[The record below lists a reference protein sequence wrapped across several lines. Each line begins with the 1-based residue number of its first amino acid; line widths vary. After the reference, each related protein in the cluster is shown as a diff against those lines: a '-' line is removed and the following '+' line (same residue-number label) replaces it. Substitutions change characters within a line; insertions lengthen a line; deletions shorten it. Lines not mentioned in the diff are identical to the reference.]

1 MVFLR
6 FLRRKL
12 SGRQFTPTSVT
23 GWIAVYA
30 GGLWLLLYAVR
41 SIVTPNSPPFGTAY
55 AFCSFI
61 EIVALLVLAFRWL
74 RYRFMWRLRNRLF
87 VTYVFIGVIPVVL
100 LVLMVTLAAYLFAG
114 QFSAYVVTSDVQ
126 REMRRLQALNEAAA
140 RHLALGL
147 KQGKSVG
154 AIELDI
160 EGGPTSMVAV
170 YQGKTTVLQ
179 KGEGEAPP
187 TIPPDAND
195 RTGVVTDNDSLYL
208 RSVTSIPAARG
219 TLTMMSSLP
228 LTKSRVESIVGELGE
243 ISVYGR
249 ARTTQ
254 KVDSSGLRMQ
264 VGEESFR
271 LDTDP
276 KLRAGQIPAQKYRL
290 DWAFL
295 PPGSL
300 LTAFDWQSGKN
311 TTLFMTVKT
320 RPSALYQRFFQTNGE
335 MTTAITYALGFVALI
350 FALIEALAFFI
361 GMRLSK
367 TMTRSV
373 AELYDATQR
382 VNKGDFSR
390 RIQIVSRDQLAAL
403 ETSFNSMTES
413 LQKLIA
419 EQKEKQRIE
428 SELAIAQE
436 VQALLFPSDL
446 TAIEA
451 LEVHGICK
459 PARTVS
465 GDYYDFLPVSGTRL
479 GLAVG
484 DISGKGIS
492 AALLMA
498 TVHAFVRAYTLV
510 DSAPSLAA
518 VAAGSQQALSH
529 SVKTGQLNPG
539 ALMALLNQQMYEST
553 PMEKYATMFLGF
565 YDQTTREF
573 KYSNAGHLPPMLIG
587 VDGSIRELDGAGG
600 TVVGL
605 FGGMTYPD
613 ESIEMRPGDIFVAY
627 SDGVTEPENEFGEF
641 GADRLA
647 QLVRD
652 HRNEPLARIS
662 DVVITSVL
670 DWIGANEQPDD
681 VTLVLARAR

>member
-1 MVFLR
+1 MVSLR
-6 FLRRKL
+6 FLRRKFSNEL
-12 SGRQFTPTSVT
+12 VPTTVT
-23 GWIAVYA
+23 GWLAVYA
-30 GGLWLLLYAVR
+30 GGLWLLLYALR
-41 SIVTPNSPPFGTAY
+41 SFVNPASPPFGTAFF
-55 AFCSFI
+55 FCTAI
-61 EIVALLVLAFRWL
+61 EFFALLILAFRWL
-74 RYRFMWRLRNRLF
+74 RHRFMWRLRNRLA

-100 LVLMVTLAAYLFAG
+100 LVAMVALAAYLFAG

-126 REMRRLQALNEAAA
+126 REMRRVQALNEACA
-140 RHLALGL
+140 RHLALGIKEGRSL
-147 KQGKSVG
+147 EKIAQDTDRGPAWMAAVQNGKV
-154 AIELDI
+154 
-160 EGGPTSMVAV
+160 V
-170 YQGKTTVLQ
+170 VLQ
-179 KGEGEAPP
+179 QGESTQNP
-187 TIPPDAND
+187 TPPPDLRD
-195 RTGVVTDNDSLYL
+195 RTGFVLDSEELFL
-208 RSVTSIPAARG
+208 RSVTTIPTERG
-219 TLTMMSSLP
+219 DVTVISSLP
-228 LTKSRVESIVGELGE
+228 LTKSRVEKIVGELGE
-243 ISVYGR
+243 ISIYGKTR
-249 ARTTQ
+249 RKQ
-254 KVDSSGLRMQ
+254 PVDSQGVRMQ
-264 VGEESFR
+264 VGEESFN
-271 LDTDP
+271 LDTQP
-276 KLRAGQIPAQKYRL
+276 KLRAGAVPAGKNFA
-290 DWAFL
+290 DVGFL

-300 LTAFDWQSGKN
+300 LTAYDWQSGKP

-320 RPSALYQRFFQTNGE
+320 RPSALYERFFQTNGE
-335 MTTAITYALGFVALI
+335 MTTAIIYGLAFVAI
-350 FALIEALAFFI
+350 VFALIELLALFI

-382 VNKGDFSR
+382 VNRGDFSR
-390 RIQIVSRDQLAAL
+390 RIRVVSRDQLAAL

-436 VQALLFPSDL
+436 VQALLFPRDI
-446 TAIEA
+446 TEIEA

-479 GLAVG
+479 GIAVG

-510 DSAPSLAA
+510 DKVPELA
-518 VAAGSQQALSH
+518 VAANVHQNVISH
-529 SVKTGQLNPG
+529 TVRTGDLNPG

-553 PMEKYATMFLGF
+553 PTEKYATMFLGF
-565 YDQTTREF
+565 YDQTTRKF
-573 KYSNAGHLPPMLIG
+573 KYSNAGHLPPILIST
-587 VDGSIRELDGAGG
+587 DGSVRYLDGAGG

-613 ESIEMRPGDIFVAY
+613 DSIEMRPGDIFVAY

-641 GADRLA
+641 SVERLA
-647 QLVRD
+647 QLVKD
-652 HRNEPLARIS
+652 HRKESLARIT
-662 DVVITSVL
+662 DIVITSVV
-670 DWIGANEQPDD
+670 DWIGEHEQPDD

>member
-12 SGRQFTPTSVT
+12 SSQLVPTTVT
-23 GWIAVYA
+23 GWLAVYA
-30 GGLWLLLYAVR
+30 GGLWLLLYAIR
-41 SIVTPNSPPFGTAY
+41 SLVSPASPPFGTAFF
-55 AFCSFI
+55 FCTAI
-61 EIVALLVLAFRWL
+61 EVVALLILIFRWL
-74 RYRFMWRLRNRLF
+74 RHGFMWRLRNRLF

-100 LVLMVTLAAYLFAG
+100 LVAMVALAAYLFAG

-126 REMRRLQALNEAAA
+126 REMRRVQALNEASA
-140 RHLALGL
+140 RHLALGIKEGRSL
-147 KQGKSVG
+147 EKIAQDTDRGPAWMAAVQNGKV
-154 AIELDI
+154 
-160 EGGPTSMVAV
+160 V
-170 YQGKTTVLQ
+170 VLQ
-179 KGEGEAPP
+179 QGESTQNP
-187 TIPPDAND
+187 TPPPDFKD
-195 RTGVVTDNDSLYL
+195 RTGFVLDNEDLFL
-208 RSVTSIPAARG
+208 RSVTTIPTERG
-219 TLTMMSSLP
+219 DVTLISSLP
-228 LTKSRVESIVGELGE
+228 LTKARVEKVVGELGE
-243 ISVYGR
+243 ISIYGKTR
-249 ARTTQ
+249 RKPSA
-254 KVDSSGLRMQ
+254 VDSQGVRMQ
-264 VGEESFR
+264 VGEESFN
-271 LDTDP
+271 LDTQP
-276 KLRAGQIPAQKYRL
+276 KLRAGAVPAGKNFA
-290 DWAFL
+290 DVGFL

-300 LTAFDWQSGKN
+300 LTAYDWQTGKS

-320 RPSALYQRFFQTNGE
+320 RPSALYERFFQTNGE
-335 MTTAITYALGFVALI
+335 MTTAITYGLAFVAI
-350 FALIEALAFFI
+350 VFALIELLALFI

-382 VNKGDFSR
+382 VNRGDFSR
-390 RIQIVSRDQLAAL
+390 RIRVVSRDQLAAL

-436 VQALLFPSDL
+436 VQALLFPRDI
-446 TAIEA
+446 TEIEA

-479 GLAVG
+479 GIAVG

-510 DSAPSLAA
+510 DKVPELA
-518 VAAGSQQALSH
+518 VAANMHQNVISH
-529 SVKTGQLNPG
+529 TVRTGDLNPG

-553 PMEKYATMFLGF
+553 PTEKYATMFLGF
-565 YDQTTREF
+565 YDQTSRKL

-587 VDGSIRELDGAGG
+587 VDGSVRYLDGAGG

-613 ESIEMRPGDIFVAY
+613 DSIEMRPCDIFVAY

-641 GADRLA
+641 SVERLA
-647 QLVRD
+647 QLVKD
-652 HRNEPLARIS
+652 HRKESLARIT
-662 DVVITSVL
+662 DIVITSVV
-670 DWIGANEQPDD
+670 DWIGEHEQPDD